1 MKREN
6 ATLSSVAP
14 RAPCI
19 LSDESDFVHGPVLS
33 QALAPRGQSL
43 WMELRYSVLILGL
56 IPHTARGKGVPQAAN
71 SHGLPLYLAPL
82 FPWGKNKAQHREVT
96 WLLSPACEKQSWGR
110 LWVRGCAPLLL

>member
-1 MKREN
+1 
-6 ATLSSVAP
+6 
-14 RAPCI
+14 
-19 LSDESDFVHGPVLS
+19 
-33 QALAPRGQSL
+33 
-43 WMELRYSVLILGL
+43 MELRYSVLILGL